1 MGWRDDLVRVGIT
14 AAIAALMEKGKK
26 NRARA
31 ALEVAFPGIAKVPLD
46 KEDEKAASKGKA
58 K

>member
-26 NRARA
+26 DRKS
-31 ALEVAFPGIAKVPLD
+31 VV
-46 KEDEKAASKGKA
+46 
-58 K
+58 